1 MSPASAEPSPIA
13 IESTSVERMLH
24 AIRPAALTGSTISAA
39 TSRIP
44 TTRIESATVTAAS
57 AARATLSEPIG
68 TPATRA
74 PSSSTMTAANAR

>member
-1 MSPASAEPSPIA
+1 
-13 IESTSVERMLH
+13 MLH
-24 AIRPAALTGSTISAA
+24 AMRPAALTGSTISAA

-57 AARATLSEPIG
+57 AASATLSVPIG

-74 PSSSTMTAANAR
+74 PSSSMTTPANAR